1 MYGKYHLIKKQY
13 SWDSGVTWYDSDPL
27 ETMPSGSP
35 ISIYET
41 YEKCIEEAPK
51 FIFTKTDS
59 TVASAAC
66 NSSSVLASSEVSSYS
81 YGYTS
86 LEIGDCVTSI
96 ADWAMPFFALSS
108 VTISDSV
115 TSIGNYAFFNCNN
128 ITSVTFG
135 NSVETI
141 GNSAFQND
149 QHILSVNLPNTVTSI
164 GSSAFQNCD
173 NLSSVICKATTPPT
187 LRSDVF
193 ANTSSNLVIY
203 VPSGSV
209 NTYKSTSGWS
219 SYSSRIRAIP

>member
-66 NSSSVLASSEVSSYS
+66 NSSSVLASSEVSSYN
-81 YGYTS
+81 YGYAS

-115 TSIGNYAFFNCNN
+115 TSIGSYAFFNST
-128 ITSVTFG
+128 ITSVTIG

-141 GNSAFQND
+141 GAYAFGNL
-149 QHILSVNLPNTVTSI
+149 QHITGFTIPSGVTNIGNNAFSQSDDIISI
-164 GSSAFQNCD
+164 TC
-173 NLSSVICKATTPPT
+173 LATTPPT
-187 LRSDVF
+187 LGSGVF
-193 ANTSSNLVIY
+193 ENTNNCPIY

-219 SYSSRIRAIP
+219 SYSSRIRAIL